1 MRAMLLAPLGL
12 LAGCALLGK
21 SDPVVP
27 RYFTPDSRD
36 AAPAVERRSDLQLR
50 LGRIGAGSHLSE
62 RMAARRMD
70 REIVYREDMRW
81 TERPE
86 IYLRRALSRAIF
98 EDRGVVESLS
108 GRSVTLDVEL
118 IAFEEIEEP
127 HQARM
132 QAQLT
137 LRDDRVG
144 LLEET
149 ITVDR
154 PVTAQGDPA
163 AAVVEALSG
172 ALQAGVTRIADR
184 IVAKLATQAPRA
196 AKDAVR

>member
-1 MRAMLLAPLGL
+1 VKTALLVWMVP

-21 SDPVVP
+21 SEPVVP
-27 RYFTPDSRD
+27 RYFTPEYEGSA
-36 AAPAVERRSDLQLR
+36 AAPAPRGDLQLR
-50 LGRIGAGSHLSE
+50 LGRIEASSHLSE
-62 RMAARRMD
+62 RMAARRAD
-70 REIVYREDMRW
+70 REIVYREGRRW

-108 GRSVTLDVEL
+108 GRSVTLDVDL
-118 IAFEEIEEP
+118 IAFEEIEQP

-137 LRDDRVG
+137 LRDDRIG

-149 ITVDR
+149 ITVDQ

-163 AAVVEALSG
+163 AAVVEALSR
-172 ALQAGVTRIADR
+172 ALHAGVTRIADR
-184 IVAKLATQAPRA
+184 VVSKLVTQAPRT
-196 AKDAVR
+196 AKQALR